1 MNKTVKIIL
10 GIVVLILLVFVLKYF
25 KDSNAKEVVD
35 YKTELPFYSSLDT
48 KIVATG
54 KLNPEEEI
62 ELKPQISG
70 IVDQIF
76 VEEGD
81 LVRKG
86 DLIAKIRV
94 VPNEQA
100 LVSAKSRISTVKLT
114 FENAKTLFNRNKTL
128 FEKGVISK
136 QDFEN
141 SELSLNQAEENFN
154 QSKNDY
160 QIIKRGSLSGGSSAN
175 TTIVAQISG
184 TVLEIPVREGDQ
196 VIQSNNFNAGTTIAT
211 IADMSKMIFEGKVD
225 ESEVGKLEEG
235 KDIVVI
241 LGAINEKE
249 FPATLTFVAPKGVEQ
264 NGAVQFTVK
273 ADVKIES
280 STKIRAGY
288 SANAEIEI
296 ESKDSV
302 LVIKEALLQFNRIT
316 EKSFVEVLKDNGNFE
331 IKKVE
336 IGLSDGINVE
346 ILSGLK
352 MEDKVKGVIY
362 NMLITRNY
370 HVKDKEEFMNS
381 VDNYLTHKENN
392 PNEKIYGASS
402 RISTSSG
409 AIY

>member
-10 GIVVLILLVFVLKYF
+10 GIAVSLALIYVLKFF
-25 KDSNAKEVVD
+25 KDSNAKEVID
-35 YKTELPFYSSLDT
+35 YKIESPFYSTLDT

-70 IVDQIF
+70 IIDEIF

-86 DLIAKIRV
+86 DLIARIRV

-100 LVSAKSRISTVKLT
+100 LVSGKSRINSLKLSFDNSQTV
-114 FENAKTLFNRNKTL
+114 FNRNKTL
-128 FEKGVISK
+128 FDKGVISK

-141 SELSLNQAEENFN
+141 SELNLN
-154 QSKNDY
+154 QSKENYEQAQDDY
-160 QIIKRGSLSGGSSAN
+160 QIIKQGSLSGGSSAN
-175 TTIVAQISG
+175 TTIIAQIPG
-184 TVLEIPVREGDQ
+184 TILEIPVREGDQ

-211 IADMSKMIFEGKVD
+211 VADMSQMIFEGKVD

-235 KDIVVI
+235 KEIIVV

-249 FPATLTFVAPKGVEQ
+249 FPAVLTFVAPKGIEQ
-264 NGAVQFTVK
+264 NGAVQFTIK
-273 ADVKIES
+273 ADVDINS
-280 STKIRAGY
+280 STRIRAGY
-288 SANAEIEI
+288 SANAEIEL

-316 EKSFVEVLKDNGNFE
+316 EKPFVELLKENGRFQTKN
-331 IKKVE
+331 VE

-346 ILSGLK
+346 ILEGIK
-352 MEDKVKGVIY
+352 EGDEIKVWNKAS
-362 NMLITRNY
+362 
-370 HVKDKEEFMNS
+370 E
-381 VDNYLTHKENN
+381 ENN
-392 PNEKIYGASS
+392 EDEEDEEDE
-402 RISTSSG
+402 
-409 AIY
+409 

>member
-1 MNKTVKIIL
+1 MNKTVKIIF
-10 GIVVLILLVFVLKYF
+10 GIVTLLLLVYVLKYF
-25 KDSNAKEVVD
+25 KDSNAKEVID
-35 YKTELPFYSSLDT
+35 YKTELPFYSTLDT
-48 KIVATG
+48 KTVATG

-81 LVRKG
+81 LVSKG

-100 LVSAKSRISTVKLT
+100 LGSAKSRINTTRLS
-114 FENAKTLFNRNKTL
+114 FENAQTLFNRNKTL

-141 SELSLNQAEENFN
+141 SELSLNQSKESYD
-154 QSKNDY
+154 QSKDDY
-160 QIIKRGSLSGGSSAN
+160 QIIKQGSLSGGSSAN
-175 TTIVAQISG
+175 TNIVAQISG
-184 TVLEIPVREGDQ
+184 TILEIPVREGDQ

-235 KDIVVI
+235 KDIKVV

-249 FPATLTFVAPKGVEQ
+249 FPAVLTFVAPKGVEE
-264 NGAVQFTVK
+264 NGAVQFTIK
-273 ADVKIES
+273 ADVTIEA

-296 ESKDSV
+296 ESKDSI
-302 LVIKEALLQFNRIT
+302 LVIKESLLQFNRIT
-316 EKSFVEVLKDNGNFE
+316 EKPYVELQNENGNFT
-331 IKKVE
+331 KKNVE

-346 ILSGLK
+346 ILEGI
-352 MEDKVKGVIY
+352 EEGDKIKVWNKAS
-362 NMLITRNY
+362 
-370 HVKDKEEFMNS
+370 E
-381 VDNYLTHKENN
+381 ENN
-392 PNEKIYGASS
+392 EDQEDDDDE
-402 RISTSSG
+402 
-409 AIY
+409 

>member
-10 GIVVLILLVFVLKYF
+10 GIVLLILLVVVLKYF
-25 KDSNAKEVVD
+25 KDSNSKEVVD
-35 YKTELPFYSSLDT
+35 YKTELPFYSTLDT
-48 KIVATG
+48 KTVATG

-100 LVSAKSRISTVKLT
+100 LGSAKSRINTSRLS
-114 FENAKTLFNRNKTL
+114 FENAQTLFNRNKTL

-141 SELSLNQAEENFN
+141 SELSLNQAKESYN
-154 QSKNDY
+154 QSKDDY
-160 QIIKRGSLSGGSSAN
+160 QIIKQGSLSGGSSAN
-175 TTIVAQISG
+175 TTIVAQIPG
-184 TVLEIPVREGDQ
+184 TILEIPVREGDQ

-235 KDIVVI
+235 KDIKVI

-249 FPATLTFVAPKGVEQ
+249 FPAVLTFVAPKGVEE
-264 NGAVQFTVK
+264 NGAVQFTIK
-273 ADVKIES
+273 ADVTIEA

-296 ESKDSV
+296 ESKDSI

-316 EKSFVEVLKDNGNFE
+316 EKPFVELLEDNGTF
-331 IKKVE
+331 KKKNIE

-346 ILSGLK
+346 IIDGVEK
-352 MEDKVKGVIY
+352 GDKIKVWNKAS
-362 NMLITRNY
+362 
-370 HVKDKEEFMNS
+370 E
-381 VDNYLTHKENN
+381 ENN
-392 PNEKIYGASS
+392 EDEDEEDDE
-402 RISTSSG
+402 
-409 AIY
+409 

>member
-1 MNKTVKIIL
+1 MNKTVKIIF
-10 GIVVLILLVFVLKYF
+10 GIVALILLVYVLKYF
-25 KDSNAKEVVD
+25 KDSNAKEVID
-35 YKTELPFYSSLDT
+35 YKTELPFYSTLDT
-48 KIVATG
+48 KTVATG

-100 LVSAKSRISTVKLT
+100 LGSAKSRINTARLS
-114 FENAKTLFNRNKTL
+114 FENAQTLFNRNKTL

-141 SELSLNQAEENFN
+141 SELSLNQSRESYD
-154 QSKNDY
+154 QSKDDY

-175 TTIVAQISG
+175 TNIVAQIPG
-184 TVLEIPVREGDQ
+184 TILEIPVREGDQ

-235 KDIVVI
+235 KDIKVI

-249 FPATLTFVAPKGVEQ
+249 FPAVLTFVAPKGIEE
-264 NGAVQFTVK
+264 NGAVQFTIK
-273 ADVKIES
+273 ADVTIER
-280 STKIRAGY
+280 STKVRAGY

-296 ESKDSV
+296 ESKDSI

-316 EKSFVEVLKDNGNFE
+316 EKPFVELQNENGSFS
-331 IKKVE
+331 KKNIE

-346 ILSGLK
+346 ILDGV
-352 MEDKVKGVIY
+352 EEGDKIKVWNKAS
-362 NMLITRNY
+362 
-370 HVKDKEEFMNS
+370 E
-381 VDNYLTHKENN
+381 ENN
-392 PNEKIYGASS
+392 EDEEDEDDE
-402 RISTSSG
+402 
-409 AIY
+409 

>member
-10 GIVVLILLVFVLKYF
+10 GIVLLILLVFVLKYF

-35 YKTELPFYSSLDT
+35 YKIELPFYSTLDT
-48 KIVATG
+48 KTVATG

-100 LVSAKSRISTVKLT
+100 LGSAKSRINTARLS
-114 FENAKTLFNRNKTL
+114 FENAQTLFNRNKTL

-141 SELSLNQAEENFN
+141 SELSLNQSKESYD
-154 QSKNDY
+154 QSKDDY
-160 QIIKRGSLSGGSSAN
+160 QIIKQGSLSGGSSAN
-175 TTIVAQISG
+175 TNIVAQIPG

-249 FPATLTFVAPKGVEQ
+249 FPAVLTFVAPKGVEE
-264 NGAVQFTVK
+264 NGAVQFTIK
-273 ADVKIES
+273 ADVTIDS

-316 EKSFVEVLKDNGNFE
+316 EKPFVELQKENGSFT
-331 IKKVE
+331 KKNIE

-346 ILSGLK
+346 ILDGV
-352 MEDKVKGVIY
+352 EEGDKIKVWNKAS
-362 NMLITRNY
+362 
-370 HVKDKEEFMNS
+370 E
-381 VDNYLTHKENN
+381 ENN
-392 PNEKIYGASS
+392 EDEEDDE
-402 RISTSSG
+402 
-409 AIY
+409 